1 MSLKT
6 LLAWAFAEQAHRSV
20 GQIRKYTGEPYIV
33 HPQSVA
39 EIVQSIPHDENMVC
53 AALLHDVVEDTPVTL
68 LQIER
73 RFGEDVALLVADLTD
88 ISTKEMGN
96 RKIRKEVDRQHIAK
110 ASPRAKTIKLADLI
124 HNTES
129 IVANDP
135 GFAKVYLAEKRLLME
150 VLREGDETLWK
161 RAMSLLEDSEA
172 YLRRN
177 YIEY

>member
-1 MSLKT
+1 M
-6 LLAWAFAEQAHRSV
+6 
-20 GQIRKYTGEPYIV
+20 I
-33 HPQSVA
+33 
-39 EIVQSIPHDENMVC
+39 C
-53 AALLHDVVEDTPVTL
+53 AAWLHDVVEDTPVTL
-68 LQIER
+68 LEIES
-73 RFGEDVALLVADLTD
+73 RFGQDVASLVSDLTD
-88 ISTKEMGN
+88 VSTKEMGT
-96 RKIRKEVDRQHIAK
+96 RKVRKEIDRQHISK